1 MILLT
6 ILLIVLLVIAAI
18 VLLIA
23 GLIGGVTLVCFGD
36 IIVFVLAIA
45 LIIKLLKK
53 KKRVP

>member
-45 LIIKLLKK
+45 LIIKLLRKK
-53 KKRVP
+53 KK